1 MKKGRILIVEDERIV
16 ALDVKAMLQDLRYD
30 VVGVIDSGKEAIQA
44 VLDTK
49 PDLILMD
56 IHLKG
61 DMDGVDA
68 GIKIWDRYKIPV
80 IYTSGYSDDR
90 TLNRLKKAKAIAFVP
105 KPYDKIELDAVIG
118 LTLLTFQKTCALR

>member
-16 ALDVKAMLQDLRYD
+16 ALDVQAMLKDLGYD
-30 VVGVIDSGKEAIQA
+30 VVGIIDSGEEAVEA
-44 VLDTK
+44 ALDEN

-61 DMDGVDA
+61 ALDGVDA
-68 GIKIWDRYKIPV
+68 GIKIRDRLNIPV
-80 IYTSGYSDDR
+80 IYTSGFSDDR
-90 TLNRLKKAKAIAFVP
+90 TLNRLKKAKAVAFIP

-118 LTLLTFQKTCALR
+118 LTLLSVRKTYSLK